1 MLPYNISNKLYF
13 EYIDSKHI
21 DYLITPNNPG
31 HLLS

>member
-13 EYIDSKHI
+13 ESIDSNHI
-21 DYLITPNNPG
+21 DYLITPNYHG